1 MAAEGETPMPEI
13 LVTTGLA
20 YGPHEKQRLDVFRPA
35 DTPKAPLVLLV
46 HGGGWSGGCREQYW
60 RTGLPLAEA
69 GIASASIGYRL
80 LPDVAWPE
88 MPHDVLRGA
97 EYLAAH
103 ARELGIDASRA
114 VTWGSSAGGHLA
126 LMLQAWRDR
135 WVREG
140 VVREAPAIVGTVAQ
154 CPVVDFPEPVP
165 ESINR
170 KALFN
175 GHSHSEVSPMHAD
188 PKLFRSVLVAQGDA
202 DELTPLEGAQAFVAR
217 LAAAG
222 VDARLEVIP
231 GAAHAFGY
239 DTLSDASQACL
250 KVAIPYVKGRCAR
263 A

>member
-1 MAAEGETPMPEI
+1 MPEI

-20 YGPHEKQRLDVFRPA
+20 YGPHQKQKLDLFRPA
-35 DTPKAPLVLLV
+35 GDRRAPLVLMV

-88 MPHDVLRGA
+88 MPYDLLRGA
-97 EYLAAH
+97 EHLAVH
-103 ARELGIDASRA
+103 AKELGIDASRA

-140 VVREAPAIVGTVAQ
+140 VVRQAPEIVGTVAQ
-154 CPVVDFPEPVP
+154 CPVVDFPDPVP

-175 GHSHSEVSPMHAD
+175 GHPHSEVSPMHAD
-188 PKLFRSVLVAQGDA
+188 PQLFRSVLVVQGDA
-202 DELTPLEGAQAFVAR
+202 DELTPVDRARAFVAR
-217 LAAAG
+217 LAAAS
-222 VDARLEVIP
+222 VDARIEVIP

-239 DTLSDASQACL
+239 DTLSDASRAGL
-250 KVAIPYVKGRCAR
+250 KAAIPYVKSLWRR